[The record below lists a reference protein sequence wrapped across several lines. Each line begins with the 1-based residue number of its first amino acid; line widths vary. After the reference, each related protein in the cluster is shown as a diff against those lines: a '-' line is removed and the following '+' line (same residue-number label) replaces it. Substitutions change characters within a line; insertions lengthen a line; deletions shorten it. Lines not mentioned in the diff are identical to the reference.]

1 MPGIKELK
9 GTLSA
14 SLREGL
20 LSHAVLIEGEKGTG
34 RKELALWLAKAILCK
49 SEERPCER
57 CSVCRK
63 IESGNHPDVEIYGGN
78 GGARSFHIE
87 SIREIKNSLW
97 LAPNE
102 SEQKVYILLNI
113 ENMTQEAQNALLKS
127 LEEPPSHARFI
138 LTCDNRRNLL
148 DTIVSR
154 STVYNL
160 EPSPREECASALLEN
175 FPDLSE
181 KDAELFSIACGGNF
195 GAAKALIQEER
206 GDIVFLAAKTPE
218 LLRGGNYYSLA
229 AELNRKCAARADFS
243 EYLEK
248 LLNITGRC
256 GIDRAAG
263 KKTPVKVTPMEA
275 VKTSEI
281 IERGKLAVLQNCSVD
296 LIESWLC
303 MELSRV
309 FGGNL

>member
-1 MPGIKELK
+1 MCFGAFGKFSGSFRK
-9 GTLSA
+9 GCGA
-14 SLREGL
+14 FFNSLRRKLWGGK
-20 LSHAVLIEGEKGTG
+20 SPYSGRTGGHCFSCGKNPGT
-34 RKELALWLAKAILCK
+34 
-49 SEERPCER
+49 
-57 CSVCRK
+57 
-63 IESGNHPDVEIYGGN
+63 
-78 GGARSFHIE
+78 
-87 SIREIKNSLW
+87 
-97 LAPNE
+97 
-102 SEQKVYILLNI
+102 
-113 ENMTQEAQNALLKS
+113 
-127 LEEPPSHARFI
+127 
-138 LTCDNRRNLL
+138 
-148 DTIVSR
+148 
-154 STVYNL
+154 
-160 EPSPREECASALLEN
+160 
-175 FPDLSE
+175 
-181 KDAELFSIACGGNF
+181 
-195 GAAKALIQEER
+195 
-206 GDIVFLAAKTPE
+206 
-218 LLRGGNYYSLA
+218 LRGGNYYSLA